1 MSITD
6 NLSKSESK
14 QLIKLQQIVKQAI
27 ADEKLIVENLVNE
40 PKEILTPGQSISDKV
55 ASFEAAGNLLFPFQ
69 LYFLFGSHLILYHRA
84 NSSLIPIHL
93 S

>member
-55 ASFEAAGNLLFPFQ
+55 ASFGGSWTFIGFF
-69 LYFLFGSHLILYHRA
+69 FLFLLLCIKHQQT
-84 NSSLIPIHL
+84 
-93 S
+93 